1 MRYFVHLAFNGTPFV
16 GWQVQP
22 NGTSVQGVLEHTMT
36 LIFKEKI
43 ELTGCG
49 RTDTGVHAK
58 NFYAHFN
65 LTQSYSKESLQSIKY
80 KLNSFLPKEIV
91 LYSIF
96 PVLDD
101 LHARFS
107 AIDRTYRYY
116 IDIEKNPFS
125 FPYAFRVY
133 EPLNM
138 EAMNKAAQYII
149 ECKDFTSFSK
159 LHTQVNNNL
168 CTVTEAFWE
177 QKDHQLIFTITANRF
192 LRNMVRAI
200 VGTLLL
206 VGSEKIDLEQF
217 LEIIR
222 AHDRS
227 KAGTSVPAHAL
238 FLENVRYKF

>member
-65 LTQSYSKESLQSIKY
+65 HTQSYSKESLQSIKY

-96 PVLDD
+96 PVPDD
-101 LHARFS
+101 LHTRFS

-125 FPYAFRVY
+125 FPYAFRVF
-133 EPLNM
+133 EPLNL